1 MNFIFLNIQNSYMHH
16 LHFEVG
22 EGIIVSSKSL
32 VEICFHGRG
41 GQGAV
46 TAANL
51 LVAAALKDGNKG
63 LQAFP
68 FFGAERRGAPVR
80 AFARI
85 SDEEVNLRSEIYS
98 PDIVIV
104 LDESIM
110 DVVDVLK
117 GLKDDGKILINT
129 TKKPKDFDFSK
140 KYDVATVDATGIA
153 IKHDIKVG
161 GIPVVNTPI
170 LGAVPR
176 VLDKVTL
183 PSIQAVV
190 KGKWKGELS
199 DKNVAAT
206 QDAYDLTEV
215 NF

>member
-1 MNFIFLNIQNSYMHH
+1 
-16 LHFEVG
+16 
-22 EGIIVSSKSL
+22 
-32 VEICFHGRG
+32 
-41 GQGAV
+41 
-46 TAANL
+46 
-51 LVAAALKDGNKG
+51 LKDGNKG

-85 SDEEVNLRSEIYS
+85 SEEEINLRSEIYN

-129 TKKPKDFDFSK
+129 TKKPTGFDFSK
-140 KYDVATVDATGIA
+140 KYNVATVDATGIA

-183 PSIQAVV
+183 SSIQEVV

>member
-1 MNFIFLNIQNSYMHH
+1 VTS
-16 LHFEVG
+16 ED
-22 EGIIVSSKSL
+22 L
-32 VEICFHGRG
+32 VEIVFHGRG

-63 LQAFP
+63 VQAFP
-68 FFGAERRGAPVR
+68 FFGAERRGAPVK

-85 SDEEVNLRSEIYS
+85 SDEEIHLRSEIYN

-110 DVVDVLK
+110 DIVDVIK
-117 GLKDDGKILINT
+117 GLKKDGKILINT
-129 TKKPKDFDFSK
+129 RKKPDDFDFSE
-140 KYDVATVDATGIA
+140 KYSIATVDATGIA
-153 IKHDIKVG
+153 LKHDILVG

-176 VLDKVTL
+176 ILDRVSLKA
-183 PSIQAVV
+183 IQENIR
-190 KGKWKGELS
+190 GKWKGDLAER
-199 DKNVAAT
+199 NVKAT
-206 QDAYDLTEV
+206 QDAFDTLEV
-215 NF
+215 KQ

>member
-1 MNFIFLNIQNSYMHH
+1 MGH
-16 LHFEVG
+16 LHFEFR

-51 LVAAALKDGNKG
+51 LASAALQDGNKG
-63 LQAFP
+63 VQAFP

-85 SDEEVNLRSEIYS
+85 SGDEIHLRSEVYN

-110 DVVDVLK
+110 EIVDVLK
-117 GLKDDGKILINT
+117 GVKPSGKVLINT
-129 TKKPKDFDFSK
+129 RKKPQDFEFSK
-140 KYDVATVDATGIA
+140 QYNVATVDATGIA
-153 IKHDIKVG
+153 LKYDILVG

-170 LGAVPR
+170 LGSVPKILNR
-176 VLDKVTL
+176 VTL
-183 PSIQAVV
+183 KSIQQAINS
-190 KGKWKGELS
+190 KWTKKKELS
-199 DKNVAAT
+199 ERNIKAT
-206 QDAYDLTEV
+206 QDAYDQTEV
-215 NF
+215 SF

>member
-1 MNFIFLNIQNSYMHH
+1 MHDFH
-16 LHFEVG
+16 SEIR
-22 EGIIVSSKSL
+22 ECIIVTSEDL
-32 VEICFHGRG
+32 VEIVFHGRG

-51 LVAAALKDGNKG
+51 LVAAALKDGNTG
-63 LQAFP
+63 VQAFP

-85 SDEEVNLRSEIYS
+85 SKKEIHLRSEIYV

-110 DVVDVLK
+110 DIVDVLK
-117 GLKDDGKILINT
+117 GLKKDGKILINT
-129 TKKPKDFDFSK
+129 RKKPEDFDFSK
-140 KYDVATVDATGIA
+140 KFNVSTVDATGIA
-153 IKHDIKVG
+153 LKHGILVG

-176 VLDKVTL
+176 ILNKVSLKSLQET
-183 PSIQAVV
+183 V
-190 KGKWKGELS
+190 KGKWKFELAE
-199 DKNVAAT
+199 KNVKAT
-206 QDAYDLTEV
+206 QDAFGQV
-215 NF
+215 KVGK

>member
-1 MNFIFLNIQNSYMHH
+1 MGH
-16 LHFEVG
+16 LHFELR

-85 SDEEVNLRSEIYS
+85 SEEEVHLRSEIYN

-110 DVVDVLK
+110 NVVDVLK
-117 GLKDDGKILINT
+117 GLKDNGKILINT
-129 TKKPKDFDFSK
+129 TKKPKDFAFSK
-140 KYDVATVDATGIA
+140 KYNVATVDATGIA

-170 LGAVPR
+170 LGAIPR
-176 VLDKVTL
+176 ILDKVTL
-183 PSIQAVV
+183 PSIKAVV
-190 KGKWKGELS
+190 KDKWKGELS

-206 QDAYDLTEV
+206 QDAHDLTEV

>member
-1 MNFIFLNIQNSYMHH
+1 MDHP
-16 LHFEVG
+16 HFALR
-22 EGIIVSSKSL
+22 EGIIVTSKSL

-51 LVAAALKDGNKG
+51 LAAAALQDGNKG
-63 LQAFP
+63 VQAFP

-85 SDEEVNLRSEIYS
+85 SGEEIHLRSEVYN

-110 DVVDVLK
+110 DIVDVLK
-117 GLKDDGKILINT
+117 GVKDDGKILINT
-129 TKKPKDFDFSK
+129 RQKPDEFAFSK
-140 KYDVATVDATGIA
+140 KYHVATVDATSIA
-153 IKHDIKVG
+153 LKYEILVG

-170 LGAVPR
+170 LGSIPR
-176 VLDKVTL
+176 ILDRVTL
-183 PSIQAVV
+183 PSIQDVIRSKWTGKKELGERNV
-190 KGKWKGELS
+190 K
-199 DKNVAAT
+199 AT
-206 QDAYDLTEV
+206 QNAYDHTEV

>member
-1 MNFIFLNIQNSYMHH
+1 MLKIR
-16 LHFEVG
+16 
-22 EGIIVSSKSL
+22 
-32 VEICFHGRG
+32 FHGRG

-63 LQAFP
+63 VQAFP

-85 SDEEVNLRSEIYS
+85 SEDEIHLRSEIYT

-104 LDESIM
+104 LDETIM

-117 GLKDDGKILINT
+117 GLKKDGKLLINT
-129 TKKPKDFDFSK
+129 RKKPSDFDFSK
-140 KYDVATVDATGIA
+140 KFKVSTVDATGVA
-153 IKHDIKVG
+153 LKHKILVG

-170 LGAVPR
+170 LGAVPKI
-176 VLDKVTL
+176 LDRVTL
-183 PSIQAVV
+183 KAIQGTV
-190 KGKWKGELS
+190 KGKWKGELAN
-199 DKNVAAT
+199 KNVNAT
-206 QDAYDLTEV
+206 QDAFDQVEV
-215 NF
+215 SK